1 MAKKSNTHTD
11 KQAINWESSQK
22 QSIFKTEKVCLCVYN
37 VTKKKNSNCIK
48 LKKCI
53 WFYILSRW
61 WKMINFSFS
70 FSYILT
76 QDVCVWLCDV
86 RHLRDK
92 WTRESKKK
100 HISCIVKITYKHKL
114 HYSINIRFDHGHK
127 HTYSTHT

>member
-53 WFYILSRW
+53 WFYILWRW
-61 WKMINFSFS
+61 WKMINFSFN
-70 FSYILT
+70 FSYIPT
-76 QDVCVWLCDV
+76 QDVCVCVWLWCKTFARQV
-86 RHLRDK
+86 NE
-92 WTRESKKK
+92 REQKK
-100 HISCIVKITYKHKL
+100 HISCIVKITYTL
-114 HYSINIRFDHGHK
+114 LYQYPVWSWPQ
-127 HTYSTHT
+127 THTSRIW